1 VPEVLQPYL
10 GGLQFIPY
18 TRDLP
23 KNTTSQ
29 KRGVPT
35 KMKSAHEIA
44 KGAAAAV
51 GGNDVPTKTLVDKA
65 AELNLK

>member
-44 KGAAAAV
+44 KGAAAAA
-51 GGNDVPTKTLVDKA
+51 GGDDVPTKELVEKA
-65 AELNLK
+65 AELNMK